1 VNEWSGLI
9 KPDDEIFAPFYY
21 LLLLAVFSSCHKQVE
36 NSGQPNGKVLLGA
49 WELRGVSGGDLP
61 YNANNY
67 NPGNSILWKFTENE
81 FARIYK
87 DSVYRSG
94 TYTISLGTGTD
105 LNTGRKID
113 QFIFNNEPADD
124 FELRNDTLRFYYG
137 FIPAD
142 GGIEMFV
149 KIRDGQ

>member
-1 VNEWSGLI
+1 M
-9 KPDDEIFAPFYY
+9 KPSQVFFC
-21 LLLLAVFSSCHKQVE
+21 LLFLSVLCSCHKQTE
-36 NSGQPNGKVLLGA
+36 NPGQPNGKVLLGT
-49 WELRGVSGGDLP
+49 WELRAVSGGDVP
-61 YNANNY
+61 YNANNFY
-67 NPGNSILWKFTENE
+67 PGNGSLWKFTQNE

-94 TYTISLGTGTD
+94 TYTINVGTGTD

-113 QFIFNNEPADD
+113 QFIFNNEPADA
-124 FELRNDTLRFYYG
+124 FELRDDTLRFYYG

-142 GGIEMFV
+142 GGIEMYV